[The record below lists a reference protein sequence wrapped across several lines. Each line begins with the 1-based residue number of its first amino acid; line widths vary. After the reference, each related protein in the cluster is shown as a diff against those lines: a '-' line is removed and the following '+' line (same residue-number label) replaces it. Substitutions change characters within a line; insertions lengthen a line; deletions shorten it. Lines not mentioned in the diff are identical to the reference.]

1 MAKTLGE
8 ELSASLSNITAL
20 IIKTESRSERA
31 KLTRQQ
37 ARIAG
42 QLQVL
47 VDNAVDDT
55 LPEYEAAAEAL
66 NAANAEAEA
75 AKRRQDRVAATI
87 KKLAVAIDELAAL
100 AAKVVAA

>member
-1 MAKTLGE
+1 MARSLGE
-8 ELSASLSNITAL
+8 ELSASLSNLTAL
-20 IIKTESRSERA
+20 IVKTESRAERA

-47 VDNAVDDT
+47 VDNVVDET

-66 NAANAEAEA
+66 SAANAEAEA
-75 AKRRQDRVAATI
+75 AKKRLDRVAATI
-87 KKLAVAIDELAAL
+87 RKLAVAIDELAAL
-100 AAKVVAA
+100 AAKVA

>member
-8 ELSASLSNITAL
+8 ELSVSLSNITAL
-20 IIKTESRSERA
+20 IIKTESRSKRA

-42 QLQVL
+42 QLQVF
-47 VDNAVDDT
+47 VDNVVDET